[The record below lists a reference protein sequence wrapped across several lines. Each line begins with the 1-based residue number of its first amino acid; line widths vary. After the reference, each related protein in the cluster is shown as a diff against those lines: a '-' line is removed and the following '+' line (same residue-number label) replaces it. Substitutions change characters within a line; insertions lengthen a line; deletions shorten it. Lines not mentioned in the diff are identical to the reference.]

1 MCVYHSSTSILF
13 SCCIHMHTIH
23 VFMFMYMY
31 RFVVCDLS
39 SSHLVQDFQQ
49 RVGSLKHGV
58 YSDVMYDIV

>member
-1 MCVYHSSTSILF
+1 
-13 SCCIHMHTIH
+13 MHTIH
-23 VFMFMYMY
+23 VFMYMYMY

-49 RVGSLKHGV
+49 RVASLKHGV

>member
-1 MCVYHSSTSILF
+1 MCVCHSSTSILF

-23 VFMFMYMY
+23 VFMFMDMY

-49 RVGSLKHGV
+49 RVASLKHGV

>member
-1 MCVYHSSTSILF
+1 MCVCHSSTSILF
-13 SCCIHMHTIH
+13 SFCIHMHIIH

-49 RVGSLKHGV
+49 RVASLKHGV